1 MGGIILGA
9 VPNAYVVLLIANLVY
24 ATGYTVTR
32 VVLVDVGPATL
43 ALARLGLGALV
54 LVPLARVLHPGA
66 GPISARDRWR
76 IFWMGVLGF
85 AGAFAL
91 GNWGLARST
100 ASNAALLITV
110 EPAAVI
116 LLSPLLLGER
126 LTRRECAGAALAVI
140 GGAIVMLNG
149 VPGVTVALAPHW
161 RGDLLLVLS
170 GLAYASYSLIG
181 REVLSRYPALPV
193 TAWSILWGTAA
204 MVPLAAA
211 EWAAGH
217 RPRLTPVAW

>member
-1 MGGIILGA
+1 MHTHVRRSPMRLGSRFSVHGIILFAPQRGHVSVFCPGCTSAGSHGTLGFMGGIILGA

-66 GPISARDRWR
+66 GPVSARDRWR

-126 LTRRECAGAALAVI
+126 LTR
-140 GGAIVMLNG
+140 
-149 VPGVTVALAPHW
+149 PGTMRSSAW
-161 RGDLLLVLS
+161 RRRARRS
-170 GLAYASYSLIG
+170 S
-181 REVLSRYPALPV
+181 
-193 TAWSILWGTAA
+193 
-204 MVPLAAA
+204 
-211 EWAAGH
+211 
-217 RPRLTPVAW
+217 